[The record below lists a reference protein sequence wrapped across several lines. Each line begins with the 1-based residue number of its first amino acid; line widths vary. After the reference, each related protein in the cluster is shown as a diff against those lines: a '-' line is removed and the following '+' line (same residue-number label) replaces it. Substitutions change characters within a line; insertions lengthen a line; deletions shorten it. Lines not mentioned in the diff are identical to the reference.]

1 MTWKYIKCVRCVDI
15 EMKEEKIIFKP
26 LAGFEPHIFGILV
39 RRVNHYTL
47 TLGTRGF
54 FFFSK
59 EAQRSEKT
67 GEGRS
72 EKKKPLV
79 AAGTNLTSM
88 RFWNE
93 TARQTGFLDTSV
105 RGAANRKTSQSQGMT
120 NFASASKT
128 LVKKVV
134 PVHSVNNFCKVC
146 NINLLISGFGKLNMF
161 DGVYS
166 KPKEQCREF
175 AL

>member
-1 MTWKYIKCVRCVDI
+1 MT
-15 EMKEEKIIFKP
+15 
-26 LAGFEPHIFGILV
+26 
-39 RRVNHYTL
+39 

-88 RFWNE
+88 CTYFEIDCWLVSTIYLGCHWLNSSPRSKPVFLVAGSSDKQRKWQRLVERGFWVAVQYALN
-93 TARQTGFLDTSV
+93 TGFTNILELKAVQEEALLNIIKREDVLAVLPNGCGKSSIFQLVPKSV
-105 RGAANRKTSQSQGMT
+105 
-120 NFASASKT
+120 
-128 LVKKVV
+128 
-134 PVHSVNNFCKVC
+134 H
-146 NINLLISGFGKLNMF
+146 IWLIE
-161 DGVYS
+161 V
-166 KPKEQCREF
+166 
-175 AL
+175 